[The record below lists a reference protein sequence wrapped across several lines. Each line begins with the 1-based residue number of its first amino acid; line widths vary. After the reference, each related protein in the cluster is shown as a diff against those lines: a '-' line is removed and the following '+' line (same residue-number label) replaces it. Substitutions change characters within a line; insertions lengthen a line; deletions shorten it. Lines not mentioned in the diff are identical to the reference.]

1 MLKENSL
8 SVPLKSANRTVAE
21 SIVKT
26 RGGIRLV
33 ETIEYYLNELD
44 RLEKELAN
52 ALTQLSKDQKASA
65 GGILALTI
73 SWTLPNQHPS
83 MVDGDGLLL
92 GRGVCA
98 MRELEQFLNVEAE
111 WVMDKY
117 SEAIAGSTERTY
129 YQGRLDQLAQVR
141 RFLGQPQI
149 IREKVSE

>member
-52 ALTQLSKDQKASA
+52 ALTQLSKD
-65 GGILALTI
+65 
-73 SWTLPNQHPS
+73 
-83 MVDGDGLLL
+83 
-92 GRGVCA
+92 
-98 MRELEQFLNVEAE
+98 
-111 WVMDKY
+111 
-117 SEAIAGSTERTY
+117 
-129 YQGRLDQLAQVR
+129 
-141 RFLGQPQI
+141 
-149 IREKVSE
+149 